1 MAPKIK
7 LPAVPPKGDLTNR
20 LIGTFNRLISEG
32 VLLPGTKLPPERE
45 LAPRFG
51 VSRSS
56 LRHALKALE
65 HMGVICQRVGD
76 GTYIRE
82 SSGEILSRPLELLI
96 LLDGISASELLETRL
111 IVEPELAARAAERA
125 TSSHLEALHAT
136 IEDMRK
142 EKSQPRLTD
151 LDIAFHEGIF
161 LASGNRLSQRIFPII
176 QRAMLRSMAI
186 TSTLVGAEHTL
197 SFHKP
202 IYDAIYKRKPAAA
215 REKMIEHLQ
224 DSCKLLARAG
234 TRPEPPAVLDSF
246 PAIERFRNLQ
256 ILD

>member
-1 MAPKIK
+1 MARKIDQ
-7 LPAVPPKGDLTNR
+7 PVVPLKEDLTNR
-20 LIGTFNRLISEG
+20 LIGAINRMISQG
-32 VLLPGTKLPPERE
+32 VLQPGTKLPPERD

-65 HMGVICQRVGD
+65 HMGVLYQRVGD
-76 GTYIRE
+76 GTYVRE
-82 SSGEILSRPLELLI
+82 SCEEILSRPLELLI
-96 LLDGISASELLETRL
+96 LLDGITASELLETRL

-136 IEDMRK
+136 IEEMRK
-142 EKSQPRLTD
+142 QKDQHRLTE

-161 LASGNRLSQRIFPII
+161 VASGNRLSQRIFPII

-186 TSTLVGAEHTL
+186 TSTLVDAEHTL
-197 SFHKP
+197 GFHRP
-202 IYDAIYKRKPAAA
+202 IYDALYRRKPREA

-224 DSCKLLARAG
+224 DARTLLAKAG
-234 TRPEPPAVLDSF
+234 TRPDPLAMLDSF
-246 PAIERFRNLQ
+246 PPIERFE
-256 ILD
+256 I

>member
-1 MAPKIK
+1 MAGTIK
-7 LPAVPPKGDLTNR
+7 QPPPRQKEDLTNR
-20 LIGTFNRLISEG
+20 LLGAFSSLISQG
-32 VLLPGTKLPPERE
+32 VLAPGTKLPPERE

-65 HMGVICQRVGD
+65 NMGILYQRVGD

-82 SSGEILSRPLELLI
+82 SCEEILSRPLELLI

-125 TSSHLEALHAT
+125 TSSDLNGLNQT
-136 IEDMRK
+136 IKDMNRQNDPQK
-142 EKSQPRLTD
+142 VTE
-151 LDIAFHEGIF
+151 LDIAFHGGIF
-161 LASGNRLSQRIFPII
+161 VASGNRLSQRIFPII
-176 QRAMLRSMAI
+176 QRAMLRSIAI
-186 TSTLVGAEHTL
+186 TSTLVDAEHTL

-202 IYDAIYKRKPAAA
+202 IYEAIYKRQPMEA

-224 DSCKLLARAG
+224 DARRLLVRAG
-234 TRPEPPAVLDSF
+234 ERAQPLKLLDSF
-246 PAIERFRNLQ
+246 SRIERIENF
-256 ILD
+256 